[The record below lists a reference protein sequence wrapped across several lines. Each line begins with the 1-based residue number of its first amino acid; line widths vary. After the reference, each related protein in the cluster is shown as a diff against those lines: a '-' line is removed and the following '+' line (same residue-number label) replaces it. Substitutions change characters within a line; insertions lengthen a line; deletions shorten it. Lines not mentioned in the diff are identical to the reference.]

1 MAESDQE
8 IRTRGERDA
17 AIKESTLEFNKLAR
31 SVNRVIQEINFA
43 SVRPNVEVDELVH
56 YSERYKSTLIELS
69 SLYDRICEL
78 SLDCTPPPKVVEVFE
93 RIDSEGCKISADISS
108 LVREISSKEKLVK
121 SDSNERSSINE
132 LTRAQAEQAETME
145 KLCSQLVLGRLPSPE
160 PEVFSGDPLDF
171 TAWYNS
177 FKTLVTTRSIPE
189 SERIFYL
196 SKYLSGEAK
205 ECVKGYL
212 SLCTSNAY
220 FAALETLKE
229 RFGSDFVVA
238 NAFRQKL
245 RKWPRIQ
252 NDDFVGLRKFSDYLA
267 QVETAKES
275 NRSLSVLDD
284 EQENRALLLNT

>member
-56 YSERYKSTLIELS
+56 YSERYKSTLIKLS

-93 RIDSEGCKISADISS
+93 RVDSEGCKISADIST
-108 LVREISSKEKLVK
+108 LVREISAKETLVK
-121 SDSNERSSINE
+121 SDANEKSVNDKLS
-132 LTRAQAEQAETME
+132 RAQSEQAETLE
-145 KLCSQLVLGRLPSPE
+145 KLCSQLVLGRLSSPE

-177 FKTLVTTRSIPE
+177 YRPLLQLVLFLNLNVFSI
-189 SERIFYL
+189 
-196 SKYLSGEAK
+196 
-205 ECVKGYL
+205 
-212 SLCTSNAY
+212 
-220 FAALETLKE
+220 
-229 RFGSDFVVA
+229 
-238 NAFRQKL
+238 
-245 RKWPRIQ
+245 
-252 NDDFVGLRKFSDYLA
+252 
-267 QVETAKES
+267 
-275 NRSLSVLDD
+275 
-284 EQENRALLLNT
+284 

>member
-1 MAESDQE
+1 M
-8 IRTRGERDA
+8 
-17 AIKESTLEFNKLAR
+17 
-31 SVNRVIQEINFA
+31 
-43 SVRPNVEVDELVH
+43 DELLH

-78 SLDCTPPPKVVEVFE
+78 SLDCTPHPKVFEVFE
-93 RIDSEGCKISADISS
+93 RIDSEGCKISADIST

-121 SDSNERSSINE
+121 SDSIEKSSINE

-160 PEVFSGDPLDF
+160 PEVFSGDTLDF

-205 ECVKGYL
+205 DCVKGYL

-229 RFGSDFVVA
+229 IFGSDFVVA
-238 NAFRQKL
+238 NAFRHKL
-245 RKWPRIQ
+245 
-252 NDDFVGLRKFSDYLA
+252 
-267 QVETAKES
+267 
-275 NRSLSVLDD
+275 
-284 EQENRALLLNT
+284 